1 MSRMTTL
8 RRGILL
14 SVTSW
19 MLGTAAASLAEDQG
33 AKIAQY
39 GASHPGAVAC
49 ASCHGAAG
57 GGNPDVGVPRL
68 AGLDAA
74 YLERQ
79 LHAYKQGSN
88 KNPVM
93 ADMAA
98 SLTDREIAE
107 VSAYYASLQ
116 PVSHAQAPADVDLA
130 PGRQLAI
137 YGDMPARGLPAC
149 VQCHGPDGQGVG
161 SSFPPLT
168 GQPHQYIVEQI
179 KAWQSGIRSG
189 DPLGMMKH
197 VAGLLTDAEAES
209 VAAYFAAQPVRA
221 ETGEQGR
228 AGPATTG
235 TTTAASDA
243 TAPKADL
250 PHLGDVPSGRKP
262 GSEGYFEPPAHGAY
276 PEGHFGEK
284 VRLGE
289 AIFIATNSNPVSGR
303 YVGNKQVCQGCHLD
317 AGRLA
322 NAAPMWASWVAY
334 PAYRKKTKSVNTQI
348 ERIQGCFKYSMN
360 AQGSAVGHE
369 PDADSD
375 TIIALMSY
383 MYWVATGAP
392 TGDTHMAGRGYSK
405 LPETSEGFS
414 PARGKK
420 VYERQCAVC
429 HGEDGAGQFS
439 QGEVVFPPLWGAN
452 SYNWGAGMHKIST
465 AADYIRLNMPLGLA
479 SAAEDRAWLSDQ
491 DAWDVAAY
499 MNSHERPQDPRYT
512 GNLAE
517 TAKEFHSSKYD
528 YYGKLKKPD
537 GKLLGDGAPVR

>member
-1 MSRMTTL
+1 
-8 RRGILL
+8 
-14 SVTSW
+14 
-19 MLGTAAASLAEDQG
+19 
-33 AKIAQY
+33 
-39 GASHPGAVAC
+39 
-49 ASCHGAAG
+49 
-57 GGNPDVGVPRL
+57 
-68 AGLDAA
+68 
-74 YLERQ
+74 
-79 LHAYKQGSN
+79 
-88 KNPVM
+88 
-93 ADMAA
+93 
-98 SLTDREIAE
+98 
-107 VSAYYASLQ
+107 
-116 PVSHAQAPADVDLA
+116 
-130 PGRQLAI
+130 
-137 YGDMPARGLPAC
+137 
-149 VQCHGPDGQGVG
+149 
-161 SSFPPLT
+161 
-168 GQPHQYIVEQI
+168 
-179 KAWQSGIRSG
+179 
-189 DPLGMMKH
+189 
-197 VAGLLTDAEAES
+197 
-209 VAAYFAAQPVRA
+209 
-221 ETGEQGR
+221 
-228 AGPATTG
+228 
-235 TTTAASDA
+235 
-243 TAPKADL
+243 
-250 PHLGDVPSGRKP
+250 
-262 GSEGYFEPPAHGAY
+262 
-276 PEGHFGEK
+276 
-284 VRLGE
+284 
-289 AIFIATNSNPVSGR
+289 
-303 YVGNKQVCQGCHLD
+303 
-317 AGRLA
+317 
-322 NAAPMWASWVAY
+322 
-334 PAYRKKTKSVNTQI
+334 VNTQI

-465 AADYIRLNMPLGLA
+465 AAEYIRLNMPLGLA

-528 YYGKLKKPD
+528 SYGKLKKPD